1 MKKILILFAAIFL
14 SIGAYSQDLN
24 KTNLR
29 MMVDKINTKADI
41 DDGTHTGTT
50 EMEDLSITGSISTPT
65 SITTSSISTDA
76 LQVGDSAN
84 VVSIDDITRI
94 GDSFRI
100 YDDGV
105 QLAPDIPVGGYAE
118 LGDYAVMIDTGIK
131 FVAPYGMIPPSST
144 ASDATSVNYVYV
156 TKFYL
161 PYRMIV
167 NHIGVGITTES
178 ANDSINVGIYN
189 SAGTIK
195 LIDSGILSSTATGYV
210 SSVVAGVTLGPGFY
224 WSAYSNSNNAIR
236 VKAVINDGISGMG
249 SDAYVRGRGS
259 NLTYKGVLPTTLGT
273 ISQSSHNY
281 HLIVLT
287 NY

>member
-94 GDSFRI
+94 GDSYRI

-105 QLAPDIPVGGYAE
+105 QLAPDIPPSAYANLSDYVPLLVDTIPLFVFGGGAGNATDTTIFTTSSIYGSFYNAGSDTLVVTE
-118 LGDYAVMIDTGIK
+118 LRCVMGHGIGTDTLSVDILWD
-131 FVAPYGMIPPSST
+131 VNNN
-144 ASDATSVNYVYV
+144 DAT
-156 TKFYL
+156 
-161 PYRMIV
+161 P
-167 NHIGVGITTES
+167 TEL
-178 ANDSINVGIYN
+178 NTNP
-189 SAGTIK
+189 
-195 LIDSGILSSTATGYV
+195 LGILSTTSGTVDTAFANAKIPPGVWVWCETPG
-210 SSVVAGVTLGPGFY
+210 VVLGRKPTYFI
-224 WSAYSNSNNAIR
+224 AQ
-236 VKAVINDGISGMG
+236 ISG
-249 SDAYVRGRGS
+249 
-259 NLTYKGVLPTTLGT
+259 YKIPK
-273 ISQSSHNY
+273 Y
-281 HLIVLT
+281 
-287 NY
+287 